1 MKKGII
7 RGLAIIGALYVL
19 IPLVLI
25 GYGFIAKRIK
35 SQIADNTILELNL
48 EQEII
53 EYVPPS
59 ISQLMESK
67 KMTVL
72 GIVRALE
79 RASEDDRVYGL
90 VAKVGESELG
100 MAQIQEIRDAV
111 IRFRSAGKKAV
122 AWAETMGEF
131 GPGNKSYYLASAFD
145 EIYLQPSGELGLT
158 GLIFESPFVKETLK
172 KLDLEPQLGHRYEY
186 KNAPNTFTHTSFTKP
201 HREALE
207 AIMNSMFGQL
217 VGGISESRGIEQDS
231 LKRLI
236 DEGPYL
242 STGALEAGL
251 IDGLAYRDEVY
262 EKVREEAGDGAKFLF
277 LNKYF
282 DRVGPSGDA
291 ENTFALIY
299 GNGMIKRG
307 KSGYDMVFGSTTMGS
322 ETVSAAFRAAI
333 KDEGISAIVF
343 RIDSPGGSAV
353 ASDTIW
359 RETVRAKEAGK
370 PVFVSMGNVAGSG
383 GYWVA
388 MDATG
393 IVAQPGTITG
403 SIGVFGGKFYTSGLW
418 NRLGVS
424 WDEIHTSKNSTI
436 WSSTT
441 KYNAAEWAKI
451 DLLLDDIYDE
461 FTAKVARGR
470 GLEKS
475 RVHKIAKG
483 RVWTGEDAHKLGLV
497 DELGG
502 VMMAIDLAKEA
513 TGIGKDEPVKLKIFP
528 REKTLIEVL
537 FAALLGE
544 EDESS
549 EPGTALGV
557 IGSVAD
563 SLRPFR
569 DLYQVLGL
577 RDQEGPLLMP
587 SHFYTGS
594 IK

>member
-7 RGLAIIGALYVL
+7 RFFAIIGALYVF
-19 IPLVLI
+19 IPLIII
-25 GYGFIAKRIK
+25 GYGFVTKSIK
-35 SQIADNTILELNL
+35 SQISQNTILEINL
-48 EQEII
+48 EREIV
-53 EYVPPS
+53 EYVSPS
-59 ISQLMESK
+59 VSQLMETK

-90 VAKVGESELG
+90 VAKVGESGLG

-111 IRFRSAGKKAV
+111 IQFRSSGKKAV

-172 KLDLEPQLGHRYEY
+172 KLDLEPQFGHRYEY
-186 KNAPNTFTHTSFTKP
+186 KNALNTFTHSSFTKP

-217 VGGISESRGIEQDS
+217 VAGISEGREMEQDS

-262 EKVREEAGDGAKFLF
+262 AKVREDAGEGAKYLF

-282 DRVGPSGDA
+282 KRVGPLGSPDK
-291 ENTFALIY
+291 TFALIY

-307 KSGYDMVFGSTTMGS
+307 KSGYDVVFGSSTMGS
-322 ETVSAAFRAAI
+322 ETVSAAFKAAI
-333 KDEGISAIVF
+333 KDESVSAIVF

-403 SIGVFGGKFYTSGLW
+403 SIGVFGGKFYTNSLW
-418 NRLGVS
+418 DRLGVN

-436 WSSTT
+436 WSGTH
-441 KYNAAEWAKI
+441 KYNEAEWAKI
-451 DLLLDDIYDE
+451 DLLLDDIYEE
-461 FTAKVARGR
+461 FTAKVAKGR

-475 RVHKIAKG
+475 RVHKIARG

-497 DELGG
+497 DKLGG
-502 VMMAIDLAKEA
+502 ILTAIDLAKEA

-528 REKTLIEVL
+528 REKTLSEVL
-537 FAALLGE
+537 VAVLLGE
-544 EDESS
+544 DEESS
-549 EPGTALGV
+549 EPGTALGA

-569 DLYQVLGL
+569 DLYQVLGGG
-577 RDQEGPLLMP
+577 DQEGALLMP
-587 SHFYTGS
+587 SYFYTGS